1 VGKVQKKNEL
11 TLFRGALPCP
21 QGVRDAPCINNLK
34 EDIMKRTLFVFSV
47 VFAAMTAVAV
57 GAAETVIDMYHVSR
71 EGTETKI
78 GAIKV
83 EETTYGTLF
92 TPNLSGLTPGLHG
105 FHVHA
110 TGNCGPMEKDGHMVA
125 GLAAGGHFDPDKTNA
140 HKGPYGNGHL
150 GDLPALFVDASGM
163 AVHPVL
169 APRLKVADLSGHS
182 LMLHEGGDN
191 YSDAPKVLGGGGAR
205 VACGVVG
212 K

>member
-1 VGKVQKKNEL
+1 MTKKLVGFSIFL
-11 TLFRGALPCP
+11 T
-21 QGVRDAPCINNLK
+21 
-34 EDIMKRTLFVFSV
+34 
-47 VFAAMTAVAV
+47 AMTIASLS
-57 GAAETVIDMYHVSR
+57 AAEMVIDMHHVTH

-78 GAIKV
+78 GVVKV
-83 EETTYGTLF
+83 EQTAYGTLF
-92 TPNLSGLTPGLHG
+92 TPNLSGLPPGLHG

-125 GLAAGGHFDPDKTNA
+125 GLAAGGHFDPAKTNA
-140 HKGPYGNGHL
+140 HKGPYGDGHL

-169 APRLKVADLSGHS
+169 APRLKPADLSGHS
-182 LMLHEGGDN
+182 LMIHEGGDN
-191 YSDAPKVLGGGGAR
+191 YADAPKALGGGGAR

>member
-1 VGKVQKKNEL
+1 MTKKLVG
-11 TLFRGALPCP
+11 F
-21 QGVRDAPCINNLK
+21 
-34 EDIMKRTLFVFSV
+34 FVF
-47 VFAAMTAVAV
+47 FAAMAGG
-57 GAAETVIDMYHVSR
+57 GAGAGETVIDMYHVSH

-83 EETTYGTLF
+83 EETAYGILF

-110 TGNCGPMEKDGHMVA
+110 IGNCGSMEKDGHMVA
-125 GLAAGGHFDPDKTNA
+125 GLAAGGHFDPEKTNA

-169 APRLKVADLSGHS
+169 APRLKPTDLPGHS

-191 YSDAPKVLGGGGAR
+191 YSDAPKALGGGGAR
-205 VACGVVG
+205 VACGVIG

>member
-1 VGKVQKKNEL
+1 ME
-11 TLFRGALPCP
+11 
-21 QGVRDAPCINNLK
+21 
-34 EDIMKRTLFVFSV
+34 EDIMKMKLVGFSI
-47 VFAAMTAVAV
+47 FLAAMAALAV
-57 GAAETVIDMYHVSR
+57 GAAETVIDMHHVTH

-78 GAIKV
+78 GAIKA
-83 EETTYGTLF
+83 EETVYGTLL

-125 GLAAGGHFDPDKTNA
+125 GLAAGGHFDPGKTNT
-140 HKGPYGNGHL
+140 HKGPYGDGHL

-163 AVHPVL
+163 AVLPVL
-169 APRLKVADLSGHS
+169 APRLKLADLAGHS
-182 LMLHEGGDN
+182 FMLHEGGDN
-191 YSDAPKVLGGGGAR
+191 YSDAPKALGGGGAR

>member
-1 VGKVQKKNEL
+1 MKKKLVGF
-11 TLFRGALPCP
+11 T
-21 QGVRDAPCINNLK
+21 
-34 EDIMKRTLFVFSV
+34 VFL
-47 VFAAMTAVAV
+47 AAMAAVAA
-57 GAAETVIDMYHVSR
+57 GAAETVIDMHHVTH

-83 EETTYGTLF
+83 EETAHGTLF
-92 TPNLSGLTPGLHG
+92 TPNLSGLPPGLHG

-125 GLAAGGHFDPDKTNA
+125 GLAAGGHFDPDKKNA
-140 HKGPYGNGHL
+140 HKGPYGDGHL
-150 GDLPALFVDASGM
+150 GDLPALYVDASGM

-169 APRLKVADLSGHS
+169 APRLKPADLAGHS